1 MLLRGTVFAAALIGV
16 AALMGQPGAA
26 QQSGVPVSAA
36 KAVRSNVPIFKR
48 GIGTVQPFQSVLIR
62 ARVDGTIDQIAF
74 TEGQTVKPGDLLA
87 SIDPR
92 PYQAAF
98 DQAVA
103 KKASDLAQLGNAKKD
118 LARYADLARSD
129 FASRQS
135 VDTQSSS
142 VSQFT
147 ANIEADDAAITAA
160 KLNLEFTRVVSPIEG
175 RAGLRLVDRG
185 NLVHA
190 SDATGIVVINQIHPI
205 TVVFTL
211 PEDEFPAVQDAVRA
225 AGTVPL
231 AVGAYTSDEKRQ
243 LGVGTLLTVD
253 NAIDTSTGTIRLKA
267 TFPNTDDRLWPG
279 QFVNVH
285 LQLAV
290 APDAVTVPPAAVQ
303 RGVNGLYVFAVR
315 AGNVASVQPID
326 VGQDDGTATI
336 VTNGVAAGDLVVT
349 AGQSRLTDGTR
360 VAFNMP
366 GAESTS
372 PAAPVSS
379 GPISGGRPGGASAG
393 AGG

>member
-1 MLLRGTVFAAALIGV
+1 MLAAALIGA
-16 AALMGQPGAA
+16 AALTTRPSAA
-26 QQSGVPVSAA
+26 QQGAVPVITAT
-36 KAVRSNVPIFKR
+36 AVRSNVPIFER

-87 SIDPR
+87 SVDPR
-92 PYQAAF
+92 PYQAAY

-103 KKASDLAQLGNAKKD
+103 KKASDVAQLGNAKKD

-142 VSQFT
+142 VSQFA

-160 KLNLEFTRVVSPIEG
+160 KLNLEFTRIVSPIGG
-175 RAGLRLVDRG
+175 RIGLRLVDPG

-205 TVVFTL
+205 TVLFTL
-211 PEDEFPAVQDAVRA
+211 PEDEFPAVQDAMRA
-225 AGTVPL
+225 AGSAPL
-231 AVGAYTSDEKRQ
+231 RVSAYTGDEKRQ

-279 QFVNVH
+279 QFVNAH

-290 APDAVTVPPAAVQ
+290 APDAVTVPSAAVQ
-303 RGVNGLYVFAVR
+303 RGVNGLYVFAVKP
-315 AGNVASVQPID
+315 GNVVSVQYID

-336 VTNGVAAGDLVVT
+336 VTKGVSVGDVVVT
-349 AGQSRLTDGTR
+349 AGQSRLADGTR
-360 VAFNMP
+360 VAYNADNADP
-366 GAESTS
+366 DATK
-372 PAAPVSS
+372 SS
-379 GPISGGRPGGASAG
+379 GPSRSGRPGGPSGG